1 MSSLAPQDKQIGRFE
16 NGQFISSE
24 EDEINYE
31 KRIDSLIKQYF
42 DLDKEKP
49 RYFLHNQV
57 LLIQELNGVLSQY
70 KPT

>member
-1 MSSLAPQDKQIGRFE
+1 MSSLAPQDNQIGRFE

-24 EDEINYE
+24 EDEINYQ
-31 KRIDSLIKQYF
+31 KGIVSLIKQLL

-49 RYFLHNQV
+49 RDFLHNQV

-70 KPT
+70 KST